1 MNDLSSVMI
10 KLIINN
16 DVFGKKMK
24 NLIYFKDYYDSIK
37 YKCINFNPIKDTKEE
52 DEQKNNWF
60 KTMD

>member
-52 DEQKNNWF
+52 DE
-60 KTMD
+60 